1 MTNLISDYISMCE
14 WNSTRFL
21 IFSENVFGPLIYYS
35 HLLPMVVSL
44 LFAIFIFF
52 KNPKSLATKWLL
64 ITSVLIS
71 LWLFFD
77 LILWA
82 TEKPQYTMFFW
93 SIINMIEPMIYAGM
107 LFFVYAFIKNEDL
120 PFRTKLIIFGLL
132 LPTVVL
138 TPTSLALIHYD
149 LSNCYREAIEGPLVF
164 YGYLVEIIITAWI
177 LWFGISNFMKSKS
190 RRDKFVIAL
199 VTIGAGLLLLSFAF
213 GNVLGSILVDW
224 VVGQYGLFGIPV
236 FVALLGYLIVRYNI
250 FNVKLLSTQALVASI
265 WVLTLAIL
273 FLREISSVR
282 IIVSITLI
290 LFTILGYLLIKSVK
304 REVEQKEKIEK
315 LAKELKIANKSQDE
329 LLHFITHQ
337 IKGFLTKSRN
347 IFAEMMEGTFGPIS
361 GDIKNIAEQG
371 LKINTDGVN
380 TVQTIL
386 NAANIRTG
394 KLSYNMAPI
403 DLRDIIQK
411 SFEKNRKSAESKGL
425 DFVLNIGESSEYKI
439 KGDENQLSEA
449 FSNLIDNSIKYT
461 PKGEVKV
468 SLIKSDNKIRFSV
481 KDTGIGIAPEDKSK
495 LFTEGGRAKNAL
507 EVNVDSTGFGLYIV
521 KNIIEA
527 HNGRVWVESEE
538 EGKGSEFIAELPY
551 KDS

>member
-1 MTNLISDYISMCE
+1 MFAWAPIEL
-14 WNSTRFL
+14 
-21 IFSENVFGPLIYYS
+21 FSI
-35 HLLPMVVSL
+35 L
-44 LFAIFIFF
+44 LFFIAFYF
-52 KNPKSLATKWLL
+52 VYVFIEGKDISLKWKFL
-64 ITSVLIS
+64 SVVLIS
-71 LWLFFD
+71 P
-77 LILWA
+77 I
-82 TEKPQYTMFFW
+82 
-93 SIINMIEPMIYAGM
+93 
-107 LFFVYAFIKNEDL
+107 
-120 PFRTKLIIFGLL
+120 IIFA
-132 LPTVVL
+132 PTIFNL
-138 TPTSLALIHYD
+138 EGYD
-149 LSNCYREAIEGPLVF
+149 IQECIAIEGGLYIYYVGALKIF
-164 YGYLVEIIITAWI
+164 LASLTTLFALYKLFINKKKR
-177 LWFGISNFMKSKS
+177 LQ
-190 RRDKFVIAL
+190 IAL
-199 VTIGAGLLLLSFAF
+199 LTLGIGIFLYSRLIAGYISEQTFDYRYEL
-213 GNVLGSILVDW
+213 
-224 VVGQYGLFGIPV
+224 YGLFGMIV
-236 FVALLGYLIVRYNI
+236 FVGILAYLIVKYQEFNI
-250 FNVKLLSTQALVASI
+250 KLIAAQALVTTLVMLVGAQFFFVRNPI
-265 WVLTLAIL
+265 NIVLTAVTLLLVL
-273 FLREISSVR
+273 F
-282 IIVSITLI
+282 
-290 LFTILGYLLIKSVK
+290 FGYFLVKSAK
-304 REVEQKEKIEK
+304 REVEQREKIEK
-315 LAKELKIANKSQDE
+315 LAKELKIANKSQEE
-329 LLHFITHQ
+329 LLRFITHQ

-425 DFVLNIGESSEYKI
+425 NFVLNIGESSEYKI

-527 HNGRVWVESEE
+527 HNGRVWVESEG
-538 EGKGSEFIAELPY
+538 EGKGSEFIVEVPTSA
-551 KDS
+551 

>member
-1 MTNLISDYISMCE
+1 MTNLISDYIVMCE
-14 WNSTRFL
+14 WDTARFL
-21 IFSENVFGPLIYYS
+21 VFSENVFGPLIYYS
-35 HLLPMVVSL
+35 HLLPLVVSL
-44 LFAIFIFF
+44 LFAIFIFL
-52 KNPKSLATKWLL
+52 KNPKLLATKWLL
-64 ITSVLIS
+64 LTSALLS

-77 LILWA
+77 LVLWA
-82 TEKPQYTMFFW
+82 TEKPAYTMFFW
-93 SIINMIEPMIYAGM
+93 SMMVLIEPMVYAGM

-315 LAKELKIANKSQDE
+315 LAKELKIANKSQEE

-461 PKGEVKV
+461 PRGQVKV
-468 SLIKSDNKIRFSV
+468 SLVKSDSAIKFSI
-481 KDTGIGIAPEDKSK
+481 KDTGIGIAREDKPK

-527 HNGRVWVESEE
+527 HNGRVWVESEG
-538 EGKGSEFIAELPY
+538 EGKGSEFIVEVPTSA
-551 KDS
+551 

>member
-1 MTNLISDYISMCE
+1 MNYNIL
-14 WNSTRFL
+14 
-21 IFSENVFGPLIYYS
+21 ENIQYCQEFVEAIITLIYYS
-35 HLLPMVVSL
+35 HAVPAMVALLIGFFVYFKNRQLLLGRILLALSIVFSIWVSL
-44 LFAIFIFF
+44 NLVIWTNYDKGGVIMFAWAPIELFSILLFFIAFYF
-52 KNPKSLATKWLL
+52 VYVFIEGKDISLKWKFL
-64 ITSVLIS
+64 SVVLIS
-71 LWLFFD
+71 P
-77 LILWA
+77 I
-82 TEKPQYTMFFW
+82 
-93 SIINMIEPMIYAGM
+93 
-107 LFFVYAFIKNEDL
+107 
-120 PFRTKLIIFGLL
+120 IIFA
-132 LPTVVL
+132 PTIFNL
-138 TPTSLALIHYD
+138 EGYD
-149 LSNCYREAIEGPLVF
+149 IQECIAIEGGLYIYYVGALKIF
-164 YGYLVEIIITAWI
+164 LASLTTLFALYKLFINKKKR
-177 LWFGISNFMKSKS
+177 LQ
-190 RRDKFVIAL
+190 IAL
-199 VTIGAGLLLLSFAF
+199 LTLGIGIFLYSRLIAGYISEQTFDYRYEL
-213 GNVLGSILVDW
+213 
-224 VVGQYGLFGIPV
+224 YGLFGMIV
-236 FVALLGYLIVRYNI
+236 FVGILAYLIVKYQEFNI
-250 FNVKLLSTQALVASI
+250 KLIAAQALVTTLVMLVGAQFFFVRNPI
-265 WVLTLAIL
+265 NIVLTAVTLLLVL
-273 FLREISSVR
+273 F
-282 IIVSITLI
+282 
-290 LFTILGYLLIKSVK
+290 FGYFLVKSAK
-304 REVEQKEKIEK
+304 REVEQREKIEK
-315 LAKELKIANKSQDE
+315 LAKELKIANKSQEE
-329 LLHFITHQ
+329 LLRFITHQ

-425 DFVLNIGESSEYKI
+425 NFVLNIGESSEYKI

-527 HNGRVWVESEE
+527 HNGRVWVESEG
-538 EGKGSEFIAELPY
+538 EGKGSEFIVEVPTSA
-551 KDS
+551 